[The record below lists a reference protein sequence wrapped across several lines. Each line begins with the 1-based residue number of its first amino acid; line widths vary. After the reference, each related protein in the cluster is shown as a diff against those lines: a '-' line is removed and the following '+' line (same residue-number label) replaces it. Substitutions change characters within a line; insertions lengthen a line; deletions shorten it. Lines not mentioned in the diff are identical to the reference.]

1 MEKKAVVL
9 SGGGS
14 RGAYQVGVW
23 KALRKLHYRYKIVTG
38 TSVGALNGTLM
49 VQNDYFKTM
58 EKYSI

>member
-23 KALRKLHYRYKIVTG
+23 KALRKLHYRYKIDRNFRWG
-38 TSVGALNGTLM
+38 IKW
-49 VQNDYFKTM
+49 YFDGSK
-58 EKYSI
+58 